1 MALDS
6 SGEIKYNVHP
16 YMIVLSGTCISN
28 AFHFQSP
35 TGSAGTVA
43 AAQPYSLYPVQ
54 QSLGEF
60 VYHPQYVAAPDMTEV
75 EAGALAAAAA
85 EVGTSTSFNSGLHVH
100 VLDALY

>member
-6 SGEIKYNVHP
+6 SGGLKYTSIH
-16 YMIVLSGTCISN
+16 VLSGTCTCTSN